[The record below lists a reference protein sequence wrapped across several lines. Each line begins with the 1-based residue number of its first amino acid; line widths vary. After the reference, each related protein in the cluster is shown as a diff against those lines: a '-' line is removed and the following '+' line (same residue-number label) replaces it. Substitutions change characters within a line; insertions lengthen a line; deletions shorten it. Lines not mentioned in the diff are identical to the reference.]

1 MKSCFSNSFTNSAPG
16 ESVSKKQVMFDAVVI
31 DNGRITIKKAVRD
44 ANGFDKGDKLR
55 LLLVEHFKYVKKTE
69 VKKT

>member
-1 MKSCFSNSFTNSAPG
+1 
-16 ESVSKKQVMFDAVVI
+16 VSKKQVMFDAVVI

-69 VKKT
+69 VKKE